1 MKIKNKIYLFSTV
14 TLLIIL
20 LIINSSIY
28 WLFAKVTTDGE
39 LDRLKR
45 QALHITDG
53 LNQEGVE
60 KIDPA
65 TLLQPYLPTNGMIR
79 IIDDESRAIVTQ
91 EADSDEPIPRTKPRF
106 ERKATDGLF
115 EAKGMEYGFVK
126 VPVIWTDGRVM
137 TLEVTE
143 SFAGLQKNLN
153 MLKNVLFIASLF
165 VLIPAFFAGRMLSNL
180 ILRPVN
186 SMIQTMEDIQ
196 VRGIFKKIPLEHQSK
211 DELYKMGNTFNKMM
225 DLLQQNFEKQQ
236 QFVSDASHE
245 LKTPLTVIESYA
257 KLLKRWGTK
266 KPDVLEESVEA
277 IHSEAVRMKAMTN
290 QMLMLANNSA
300 EWNLNIQ
307 RIDLVSVCQTA
318 ADQLTNAYG
327 RTFQLVSN
335 EASVMMSA
343 DEQKIKQVLVV
354 LLDNAMKY
362 SSDAIEI
369 DVGID
374 QERVFFSVKDSGMG
388 IPKEDLPQ
396 VFDRFFRVDKA
407 RNRETGGTGLGLS
420 IAKRIVDAHEGEMQL
435 ESEEGKWTK
444 VTVLLP
450 NEEREV

>member
-39 LDRLKR
+39 IDRLKR
-45 QALHITDG
+45 EALHITDG

-65 TLLQPYLPTNGMIR
+65 TLLQPYLPTNGMLR
-79 IIDDESRAIVTQ
+79 IIDADSRAIVTQ
-91 EADSDEPIPRTKPRF
+91 EADGNEPMPRTEPRF
-106 ERKATDGLF
+106 ERKATEGQF

-143 SFAGLQKNLN
+143 SFAGLQRNLN
-153 MLKNVLFIASLF
+153 MLKNVLFLASLF

-225 DLLQQNFEKQQ
+225 GLLQQNFEKQQ

-300 EWNLNIQ
+300 EWNLDIQ
-307 RIDLVSVCQTA
+307 RINLVNVCQTA
-318 ADQLTNAYG
+318 ADQLTHAYG

-335 EASVMMSA
+335 EESVIVSA

-388 IPKEDLPQ
+388 IPKEDLSQ

>member
-327 RTFQLVSN
+327 RTFQLVTN
-335 EASVMMSA
+335 EESVMMSA